1 MLLVSTHRLRHDG
14 GICLAVHFGIPR
26 LLRMKD
32 GIHVA
37 DVLEGRMIGGRGT
50 VLGHGK
56 KDGGKSIIHDVGL
69 GFLEKARH
77 DDGRRDPQRQ
87 YDSDCGEN
95 DRQPS
100 PLFLYRNRILC
111 SFRFFCTLLFLHIR
125 LMRANGALSY
135 NFMTQSYCIPFIL
148 SSLRGRKT
156 RSLCEKNPK
165 LFVPGLFLL
174 NKMNTSQPRLTRNF
188 VTSTFSLFAKEKM
201 SFSAAPAKS
210 LPNTSKMLAER
221 LNSGSVPTSFPS
233 S

>member
-1 MLLVSTHRLRHDG
+1 
-14 GICLAVHFGIPR
+14 
-26 LLRMKD
+26 
-32 GIHVA
+32 
-37 DVLEGRMIGGRGT
+37 
-50 VLGHGK
+50 
-56 KDGGKSIIHDVGL
+56 
-69 GFLEKARH
+69 
-77 DDGRRDPQRQ
+77 
-87 YDSDCGEN
+87 
-95 DRQPS
+95 
-100 PLFLYRNRILC
+100 
-111 SFRFFCTLLFLHIR
+111 
-125 LMRANGALSY
+125 MRANGTLSY

-148 SSLRGRKT
+148 SSFRGRKT
-156 RSLCEKNPK
+156 GDLCEKNPK